1 MTGQPMARPFPQPGP
16 LVGLAYRELQQAA
29 NGTLDQILAPRR
41 LFMSCR
47 GRGNRNLAR
56 RSCAARSGP
65 GSTEVVD
72 WLNTDYC
79 WDPDGLIPA
88 CWPHHPHLVHEIAM
102 LADQRRIA
110 GQAFTSDL
118 LEEWHRYTLPSF
130 HDRLRSRIR
139 SHCDDSH
146 QPWPAKGRHT
156 RYRDGADDRVPAVR
170 RRPPFRAAAKVCRG
184 LTAQLALIDLTT
196 GEVVT

>member
-1 MTGQPMARPFPQPGP
+1 
-16 LVGLAYRELQQAA
+16 
-29 NGTLDQILAPRR
+29 
-41 LFMSCR
+41 MSCR

-56 RSCAARSGP
+56 LKLRGEIWAWLD
-65 GSTEVVD
+65 EVVD

-88 CWPHHPHLVHEIAM
+88 CWPHHPHLVHEIAV

-146 QPWPAKGRHT
+146 QTWPAKGRHT
-156 RYRDGADDRVPAVR
+156 RYRDGADDRSR
-170 RRPPFRAAAKVCRG
+170 RFADDLLSSRG
-184 LTAQLALIDLTT
+184 EGVSRTTAQLALIDLTT
-196 GEVVT
+196 GEITT

>member
-1 MTGQPMARPFPQPGP
+1 
-16 LVGLAYRELQQAA
+16 
-29 NGTLDQILAPRR
+29 
-41 LFMSCR
+41 MSCR
-47 GRGNRNLAR
+47 GRGNRNPAR

-65 GSTEVVD
+65 GSTQVVD

-88 CWPHHPHLVHEIAM
+88 CWPHHPHLVHELAV
-102 LADQRRIA
+102 LADQRRLA

-156 RYRDGADDRVPAVR
+156 RYRDGADDRSRRFADDLLSSHGERCGGR
-170 RRPPFRAAAKVCRG
+170 RRS
-184 LTAQLALIDLTT
+184 
-196 GEVVT
+196 

>member
-1 MTGQPMARPFPQPGP
+1 MTRQPMARPFPQPGP

-29 NGTLDQILAPRR
+29 NGTLEQILPLGDIRELPRPWEPE
-41 LFMSCR
+41 SCPASLR
-47 GRGNRNLAR
+47 GEIWAWLDQ
-56 RSCAARSGP
+56 
-65 GSTEVVD
+65 VVD

-88 CWPHHPHLVHEIAM
+88 CWSHHPHLVHVIAV
-102 LADQRRIA
+102 LADQRRIV

-118 LEEWHRYTLPSF
+118 MEEWHRYTLPSLN
-130 HDRLRSRIR
+130 DRLRSRIR

-156 RYRDGADDRVPAVR
+156 RYRDSVDDRERRFADDLLSVH
-170 RRPPFRAAAKVCRG
+170 AA
-184 LTAQLALIDLTT
+184 TESSPQAQLALIDLTT

>member
-1 MTGQPMARPFPQPGP
+1 VTRQPMARPFPQPGA
-16 LVGLAYRELQQAA
+16 LVGLAFRELRLAA
-29 NGTLDQILAPRR
+29 SGTLEQSLPFGDLYELPRPWEPESCPAMLRGEIWAWLDQ
-41 LFMSCR
+41 
-47 GRGNRNLAR
+47 
-56 RSCAARSGP
+56 
-65 GSTEVVD
+65 VVD

-79 WDPDGLIPA
+79 WDPDGLIPT
-88 CWPHHPHLVHEIAM
+88 CWPHHPHLVHEIAV

-146 QPWPAKGRHT
+146 QPWPAKGRQT
-156 RYRDGADDRVPAVR
+156 RYRDGADDRSR
-170 RRPPFRAAAKVCRG
+170 RFADDLLSSRG
-184 LTAQLALIDLTT
+184 EGVSRTTAQLALIDLTT
-196 GEVVT
+196 GEITT